1 MLKNSIFASAIVMVI
16 VTSLSLPVDAAKPK
30 KTKQQKLQEKAAAQ
44 ESLQSQQGQYDS
56 GGSVNSSGNYG
67 GSSSNSASGSASN
80 GNSRN
85 SGSSDSISMFKA
97 GNTSLPSGTYAMTNV
112 STGAAFVVIVDDTG
126 DMRAQDARAMNLV
139 DDSKTAR
146 NSSKNHSRRNNSGS
160 SYGGA
165 GSHSDYNDS
174 QNGNSQYSDSNRY
187 DSSNSDLSNGP
198 PAMLPPQQTPASAVL
213 PTPMKSGHPLLQGG
227 SQSSAYPA
235 AQPGGMLPNLFT
247 QQNPLMQG
255 QGQGLGPNGQMQGG
269 MKGALQAELQRQLGK
284 QLMKHAPNLE
294 RQVRKVINGV
304 N

>member
-139 DDSKTAR
+139 DDSKTATIFDM
-146 NSSKNHSRRNNSGS
+146 SC
-160 SYGGA
+160 
-165 GSHSDYNDS
+165 
-174 QNGNSQYSDSNRY
+174 
-187 DSSNSDLSNGP
+187 
-198 PAMLPPQQTPASAVL
+198 
-213 PTPMKSGHPLLQGG
+213 
-227 SQSSAYPA
+227 
-235 AQPGGMLPNLFT
+235 
-247 QQNPLMQG
+247 
-255 QGQGLGPNGQMQGG
+255 
-269 MKGALQAELQRQLGK
+269 
-284 QLMKHAPNLE
+284 
-294 RQVRKVINGV
+294 
-304 N
+304 